1 MKPPSPG
8 RLLYLCFHAPIG
20 RVREHF
26 RDGGPA
32 ERART
37 ELGRTAMEAAACQLP
52 ALPNPA
58 SDAPEVHFLT
68 GRRFWFQTAF
78 LLTSLAPHLHL
89 RAVLHDD
96 GSLDEPTRERLLN
109 LAPGA
114 RVVGDAEAR
123 ERLDTLLPA
132 ARFPRLRARREDLVL
147 FRKILDVHAG
157 RPGWNLFLDS
167 DQLALRRPALLADW
181 LKAPDAALHM
191 TDVGDAYGCPA
202 RALDRI
208 AGTFVPRRVNTGILG
223 LRGDTVDWERMEHHC
238 AALDG
243 LMRPHY
249 YHEQALVALHLAT
262 QPARLA
268 TPPGDYVVLPRPP
281 EARAPR
287 AVWHHYVA
295 GSKRWYYQARWQPFA
310 ALSASPRPGRS
321 HDR

>member
-78 LLTSLAPHLHL
+78 LFTSLAPHLHL

>member
-1 MKPPSPG
+1 MTPPSPG

-52 ALPNPA
+52 ALPNPE